1 MGGAA
6 ASGLLS
12 RVALAAKPG
21 SGVPTQLDS
30 YSPILLGATGLQIP
44 FWLPVEIDP
53 FGGSSEGL
61 GDPSTFIN
69 FNGNIGMIEADGVSA
84 NNSEGVDRRWAS
96 DIRYI
101 AGVYRDRQGRAQRG
115 AFGFF

>member
-1 MGGAA
+1 M
-6 ASGLLS
+6 S

-30 YSPILLGATGLQIP
+30 YSPILLEATGLQIP
-44 FWLPVEIDP
+44 FWLPIEIDP
-53 FGGSSEGL
+53 FGGSIESL
-61 GDPSTFIN
+61 GDPSTFID

-84 NNSEGVDRRWAS
+84 NNSEGVDRRWAA
-96 DIRYI
+96 DIRYM
-101 AGVYRDRQGRAQRG
+101 AGVYRDRHGRAQRG